1 MAARPRTLPATL
13 TPVVL
18 GTAIAAKEGF
28 FSLPVFL
35 ATLAAALLM
44 QIGTNFVNDVADF
57 LRGADKQRKG
67 PTRVTQSGLLSSRE
81 VIAGSAVVF
90 GLATLIGV
98 YLVMVGGWPILLVGV
113 FAILSAIAYT
123 AGPFP
128 LAYHGLGDVFAFVF
142 FGLIAVNF
150 THFLQTHSITTL
162 SLLCSI
168 PIAFLVT
175 NILIVNNLRDIDTDL
190 AANKHTLATR
200 LGATGT
206 RWQYSIQLGL
216 AYLLLMA
223 IGLAAPASA
232 WRILPALTLPLA
244 IRLVRLVWSA
254 RELPQFNRAL
264 GSTAQ
269 LELWFGLALA
279 VGVLM

>member
-13 TPVVL
+13 TPVIL

-67 PTRVTQSGLLSSRE
+67 PTRVTQCGLLSFKE
-81 VIAGSAVVF
+81 VIAGSVVVF

-98 YLVMVGGWPILLVGV
+98 YLVMVGGLPILLVGV

-128 LAYHGLGDVFAFVF
+128 LAYHGLGDVFAFIF
-142 FGLIAVNF
+142 FGIIAVNF
-150 THFLQTHSITTL
+150 THYLQAHIITLL
-162 SLLCSI
+162 SALCSI

-175 NILIVNNLRDIDTDL
+175 NILIVNNLRDIDTDKL
-190 AANKHTLATR
+190 ANKHTLAVRIGPTN
-200 LGATGT
+200 T

-216 AYLLLMA
+216 AYLFL
-223 IGLAAPASA
+223 IGIALAAPASEFRA
-232 WRILPALTLPLA
+232 MPILTLYFA
-244 IRLVRLVWSA
+244 IRLIRLVWSA
-254 RELPQFNRAL
+254 KELPQFNRAL
-264 GSTAQ
+264 GGTAQ

-279 VGVLM
+279 VGVIL